1 MRIPCW
7 LFAVTCAISFIIGR
21 RSSHGGDGR
30 EYPSFLSKWSND
42 PGNARRH
49 LAQQHGDSANDDI
62 VWELNMRRARSFSGI
77 SIPQNNGYSA
87 KCIPDN
93 TLQQMNANIKRVKL
107 NRTNLGLMDGQ
118 FHYDVPHFKQV
129 GEFVFNTMRYDR
141 KTG

>member
-7 LFAVTCAISFIIGR
+7 LFAITCAISFIIGR
-21 RSSHGGDGR
+21 RSSHD
-30 EYPSFLSKWSND
+30 NT
-42 PGNARRH
+42 RRH
-49 LAQQHGDSANDDI
+49 LIQQHGDSANDDI
-62 VWELNMRRARSFSGI
+62 VWELNMRRARSYSGI
-77 SIPQNNGYSA
+77 SIPQHNGYSA

-129 GEFVFNTMRYDR
+129 GEFLFNTMRYDR

>member
-1 MRIPCW
+1 
-7 LFAVTCAISFIIGR
+7 
-21 RSSHGGDGR
+21 
-30 EYPSFLSKWSND
+30 
-42 PGNARRH
+42 
-49 LAQQHGDSANDDI
+49 
-62 VWELNMRRARSFSGI
+62 MRRARSYSGI

-129 GEFVFNTMRYDR
+129 GEFIFNTMRYDR